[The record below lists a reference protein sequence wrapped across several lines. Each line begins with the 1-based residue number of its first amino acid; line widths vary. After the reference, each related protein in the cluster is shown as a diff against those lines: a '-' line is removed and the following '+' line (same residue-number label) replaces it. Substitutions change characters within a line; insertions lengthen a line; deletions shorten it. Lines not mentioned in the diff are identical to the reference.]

1 MSPRRATDETGSSTF
16 YMSIFLRRQHLTFNW
31 VSFYLTI
38 FFDDIALSVQPVQ
51 LYQSMMDSHYTFVFL
66 RIDFRQAHHSPSAFQ
81 RLLAFPPRSWLLP
94 EIAAL
99 QTMLATTTCQD
110 APHSTSHLP
119 LHINRTCNHSTLRST
134 SFSSLFNI
142 SDATHSTHNPCLTTL
157 VSKTTAPTTYC
168 ISTGVT
174 LSYSTDS
181 LTTWLAQARRLLQF
195 VPGDP
200 GLPGQYRIDPTA
212 RTTLVDEIVAH
223 TTAPG
228 TPPADH
234 TPSSPPRTP
243 QEDALRAYHQWTGP
257 PPHSRNYSLSANI
270 THNDRTR
277 DRSRSRDRSID

>member
-1 MSPRRATDETGSSTF
+1 M
-16 YMSIFLRRQHLTFNW
+16 
-31 VSFYLTI
+31 
-38 FFDDIALSVQPVQ
+38 
-51 LYQSMMDSHYTFVFL
+51 
-66 RIDFRQAHHSPSAFQ
+66 
-81 RLLAFPPRSWLLP
+81 
-94 EIAAL
+94 
-99 QTMLATTTCQD
+99 
-110 APHSTSHLP
+110 
-119 LHINRTCNHSTLRST
+119 
-134 SFSSLFNI
+134 
-142 SDATHSTHNPCLTTL
+142 
-157 VSKTTAPTTYC
+157 
-168 ISTGVT
+168 
-174 LSYSTDS
+174 
-181 LTTWLAQARRLLQF
+181 AQARRLLQF